1 MKLCYLFVKSA
12 TKLRFFCVLS
22 KVYLIFVLK
31 MAEFRIRTRLNKN
44 QKGGHKNEYN
54 KVRRRKKSYA
64 TANSTGLVG
73 LLPDRHLSRPR
84 YQRAIVPWCKIRYFI

>member
-31 MAEFRIRTRLNKN
+31 MAEFRIRTRLNYN
-44 QKGGHKNEYN
+44 LKGGHK
-54 KVRRRKKSYA
+54 K
-64 TANSTGLVG
+64 
-73 LLPDRHLSRPR
+73 
-84 YQRAIVPWCKIRYFI
+84 